1 MTQEQVE
8 QHECP
13 DTGADVWVWPQGCR
27 TWVADTLERVE
38 KGLAELKKSMKDR
51 VVAID
56 LEWKARDPDS
66 LVALMQLAT
75 STFCLLVRTCQ
86 FNFELPQCIRTFL
99 IDPSITLLGFGWDS
113 SDDDKLALSFN
124 MVKGNFGR
132 FLDLQTA
139 IRELAYPTIGIAA
152 LTEAV
157 MGTAP
162 KKSKKVTMSNWE
174 KYMLNPYQILYGS
187 WDVFMCGLVLRQLRH
202 WHAVVLGFKA
212 FPTPKWKMWIIDI
225 AR

>member
-1 MTQEQVE
+1 
-8 QHECP
+8 
-13 DTGADVWVWPQGCR
+13 
-27 TWVADTLERVE
+27 
-38 KGLAELKKSMKDR
+38 
-51 VVAID
+51 
-56 LEWKARDPDS
+56 
-66 LVALMQLAT
+66 
-75 STFCLLVRTCQ
+75 
-86 FNFELPQCIRTFL
+86 
-99 IDPSITLLGFGWDS
+99 
-113 SDDDKLALSFN
+113 

-202 WHAVVLGFKA
+202 WHAVGMECTSCGQNLGQRCEQPIRLTCPCGKEAASLHSLWSHCKTKGHDTVHQCDLCKRIVFG
-212 FPTPKWKMWIIDI
+212 
-225 AR
+225 